1 MFINLCLSA
10 DIIYDMKILQISNIY
25 LGRSFE
31 EYYVAGNK
39 LRTGI
44 KSTFSKII
52 EVAGQESVDLAVLAG
67 DIFDNHDLSQN
78 VLGFFISEIEKLGDI
93 PVVLLPGMRD
103 SYLPGSF
110 WDLWKITPPSKN
122 LYLLADNKAVT
133 IELPAIST
141 AIYGFP
147 VNSECSLE
155 EQLKSLQKSD
165 SAKNH
170 IAVMFGNSEID
181 KEFPAKLDLLKPL
194 GFDYIAVGGPGELTE
209 FQVGSIKAAASGSPL
224 VFTPNAKKSGGL
236 LLADISEESVSI
248 TSKELKGFEWRETE
262 ISMESFLNL
271 EDLKK
276 YILDYAGQNTILR
289 AKLTGLTL
297 LDVGLNIEQ
306 LKSELEEHFLALDFD
321 DQTRVLPENISEVKV
336 QEKTILGQYLKVMVE
351 KLNSADEDKRE
362 KIEKSLKVGYS
373 LLSGREIW

>member
-10 DIIYDMKILQISNIY
+10 DIIYDMKILQVSNIY

-39 LRTGI
+39 LRAGI

-52 EVAGQESVDLAVLAG
+52 EVAGEESVDLVVLAG

-78 VLGFFISEIEKLGDI
+78 VLGFFISEIEKLGDV
-93 PVVLLPGMRD
+93 PVMLLPGKRD
-103 SYLPGSF
+103 SYVPGSF
-110 WDLWKITPPSKN
+110 WDLWKITSPSKN

-133 IELPAIST
+133 VELPAIST
-141 AIYGFP
+141 TIYGFP
-147 VNSECSLE
+147 INFEYSLE
-155 EQLKSLQKSD
+155 KQLKSLQKSD
-165 SAKNH
+165 STKNH
-170 IAVMFGNSEID
+170 IAVIYGNSEID
-181 KEFPAKLDLLKPL
+181 KEFPAKLDLLKPF

-209 FQVGSIKAAASGSPL
+209 FQVGSVKAAASGSPL
-224 VFTPNAKKSGGL
+224 VLAPNPEKSDNL
-236 LLADISEESVSI
+236 LLVDLNEESVSI
-248 TSKELKGFEWRETE
+248 GSKEVRGFEWREIE
-262 ISMESFLNL
+262 ISMDSFLNL

-276 YILDYAGQNTILR
+276 HILEHAGQNTILR

-351 KLNSADEDKRE
+351 KLNSAEEDKRE

-373 LLSGREIW
+373 LMSGREVW